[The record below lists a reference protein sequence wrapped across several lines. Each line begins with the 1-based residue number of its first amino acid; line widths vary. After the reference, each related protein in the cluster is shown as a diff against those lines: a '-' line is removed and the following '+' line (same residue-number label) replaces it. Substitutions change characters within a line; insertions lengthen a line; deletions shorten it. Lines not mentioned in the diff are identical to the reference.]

1 MDVIPAGRGR
11 RLWSA
16 EAKARIIAE
25 SFEPG
30 ANIAQIARI
39 HDLLPQ
45 QLYAWR
51 HDRIRGRKSGRNA
64 PVAEEVLRRIAK
76 LYEIETRIRG
86 ASADHRRAVR
96 QAESA
101 IVIADMQPWLKET
114 LPKLPRGS
122 KTAEAIGYTLNHWKG
137 LIRFLEDGRIE
148 LDNNTVE
155 RSIRPLTLQRK
166 NALFA
171 GHDLGA
177 ENWATFATLIETC
190 KLGGINPQAYLTDVL
205 SRIVLRGDADPIDD
219 LLPYNWTNSRKPQS
233 AVIDQAA

>member
-1 MDVIPAGRGR
+1 
-11 RLWSA
+11 
-16 EAKARIIAE
+16 
-25 SFEPG
+25 
-30 ANIAQIARI
+30 
-39 HDLLPQ
+39 
-45 QLYAWR
+45 
-51 HDRIRGRKSGRNA
+51 
-64 PVAEEVLRRIAK
+64 
-76 LYEIETRIRG
+76 
-86 ASADHRRAVR
+86 
-96 QAESA
+96 
-101 IVIADMQPWLKET
+101 VIADMQPWLKET

-205 SRIVLRGDADPIDD
+205 SRIVLRSDADPIDD
-219 LLPYNWTNSRKPQS
+219 LLPYNWTDSRKPQS